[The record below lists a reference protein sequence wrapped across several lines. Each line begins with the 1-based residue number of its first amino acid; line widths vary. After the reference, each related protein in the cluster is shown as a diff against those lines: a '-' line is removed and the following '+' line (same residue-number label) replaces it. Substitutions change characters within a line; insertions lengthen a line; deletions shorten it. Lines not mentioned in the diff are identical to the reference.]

1 MQESETPAGDRT
13 PPPRSGVKKIPV
25 QARAVETR
33 AALLARVEEIVATEG
48 AEAVT
53 TTSLANRAGVS
64 VGSLYRYFAD
74 RDALLLAAYD
84 ATVERIASACA
95 KQLASLSRNM
105 PVEDAARRLLEVYLM
120 TAEAIPAHTGLLKAM
135 RSIRTM
141 DDEQDV
147 SNVTVI
153 GNLIAPFL
161 QKFSP
166 GARPDPARLH
176 FMNVLIANLVDLYL
190 VTPGTPSARARMRKE
205 IEVHMLLALERTIR
219 QNPLTG
225 RERVSRPDDGRQ

>member
-1 MQESETPAGDRT
+1 MQQSETSADNRT
-13 PPPRSGVKKIPV
+13 PPPRSGMKKIPV

-53 TTSLANRAGVS
+53 TTSLANRTGVS

-74 RDALLLAAYD
+74 REALLLAAYD
-84 ATVERIASACA
+84 ATVDRIASACA
-95 KQLASLSRNM
+95 KQLASLSRDT

-135 RSIRTM
+135 RSIRTL
-141 DDEQDV
+141 DDEQDA
-147 SNVTVI
+147 SNVTI
-153 GNLIAPFL
+153 IRNLIGPFL
-161 QKFSP
+161 KKFSP
-166 GARPDPARLH
+166 AAHPDPARLH

-190 VTPGTPSARARMRKE
+190 VTPGTPSARATMRKE
-205 IEVHMLLALERTIR
+205 IEAHMLLALARTM
-219 QNPLTG
+219 
-225 RERVSRPDDGRQ
+225 RPHR